1 MKRLRNCQLGQK
13 GERQVGQILNKLI
26 AQGYTIFHDVW
37 AGKFNIDHVVIS
49 PRGIFAIETKTYSKP
64 GRGESK
70 VRFDGKKVTL
80 TGHPPDAEPVNE
92 AVRHADWLRKIL
104 GNKVSPAKFFPVK
117 PVVVYPG
124 WWYVDTGHNKDT
136 WVLHPE
142 MLEVQISQEPISLT
156 ETDIAIAI
164 VRLEPYSMTLTDE
177 STRE

>member
-1 MKRLRNCQLGQK
+1 MRSYQLGQK
-13 GERQVGQILNKLI
+13 GERQVGQTLNKLI

-80 TGHPPDAEPVNE
+80 TGHPPDAEPVME

-104 GNKVSPAKFFPVK
+104 GNKFSTGKFFPVK

-136 WVLHPE
+136 
-142 MLEVQISQEPISLT
+142 
-156 ETDIAIAI
+156 
-164 VRLEPYSMTLTDE
+164 
-177 STRE
+177 